1 MSLLAARSA
10 QGGKCFSIFFNYPKQ
25 IVVLLIK
32 RMERVDASPATM
44 GSAAGLFLTIP
55 PLLPLPLHY
64 CMSFLGLL
72 HNK

>member
-1 MSLLAARSA
+1 MPLLASRSA
-10 QGGKCFSIFFNYPKQ
+10 QGGSALEFFFSYPKQ

-32 RMERVDASPATM
+32 RMERVGASRATM

-55 PLLPLPLHY
+55 PLLPFPLPS

-72 HNK
+72 YNK